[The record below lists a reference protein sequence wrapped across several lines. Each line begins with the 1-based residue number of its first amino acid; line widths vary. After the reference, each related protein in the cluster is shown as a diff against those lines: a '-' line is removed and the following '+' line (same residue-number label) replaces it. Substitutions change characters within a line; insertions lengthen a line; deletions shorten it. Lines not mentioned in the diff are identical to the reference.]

1 MAKSNHAEIV
11 ARSRAKKA
19 SAFENMKSSINHHRS
34 ILKLPLLDFSKQ
46 ARGPHVL
53 KGMQRPNYLPPPELR
68 ATMTEEEVSRWRTL
82 ERLKRKALK
91 SREARAEKAALWKA
105 LSAHLTELKQMVRQ
119 SKKSMMR
126 EAMVKPPGLEIFF
139 AESKDP
145 PNKAD
150 LIELD
155 SEGNLKF
162 DLDDEEFPILH
173 PVSDED
179 ASLAQGEWNEFD
191 AYK

>member
-1 MAKSNHAEIV
+1 MAKSNHAQIV

-145 PNKAD
+145 PNEAD

>member
-145 PNKAD
+145 PNEAD

>member
-11 ARSRAKKA
+11 ARSRAKKS

-91 SREARAEKAALWKA
+91 SREARAERAALWKA

-145 PNKAD
+145 PNEAD

-179 ASLAQGEWNEFD
+179 ASLAHGEWNEFD